1 MIREVETDNYI
12 TAEELSEIGRL
23 CDFLKTG
30 SGAIFPDDIEIGD
43 VNCEKIGRVRYEAD
57 IETFVFV
64 PAIFEQ
70 EDCR

>member
-1 MIREVETDNYI
+1 MTRETENNYYI
-12 TAEELSEIGRL
+12 TTEELLEIGRL

-43 VNCEKIGRVRYEAD
+43 INCEKIGRVRYEAD
-57 IETFVFV
+57 IEMFVFV

-70 EDCR
+70 ED